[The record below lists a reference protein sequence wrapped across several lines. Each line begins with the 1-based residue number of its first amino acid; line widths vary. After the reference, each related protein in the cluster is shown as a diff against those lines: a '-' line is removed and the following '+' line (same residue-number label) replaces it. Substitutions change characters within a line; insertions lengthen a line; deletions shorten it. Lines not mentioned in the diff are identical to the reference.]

1 MKTVMSIINNQMTQY
16 LVIKITTI
24 AASISFII
32 WSAKRTE
39 RLNSA
44 WWHTSVRATIKR
56 IVKKRKI
63 NISHTNGSMTNEMSF
78 KCLRS
83 EIKWKYLVNKNSVYM
98 PVDFLDGRSFITLC
112 QHWKSID
119 WVSQEKGI
127 NKHLAIYVS

>member
-83 EIKWKYLVNKNSVYM
+83 EIKWKYLVNKNSVY
-98 PVDFLDGRSFITLC
+98 IC
-112 QHWKSID
+112 QLIFWMADRLLHYVNIGKALIECPKKW
-119 WVSQEKGI
+119 ELI
-127 NKHLAIYVS
+127 NT